1 MCAEVNMANQAIH
14 DKFETQIK
22 IAEAK
27 LDMIKAQAE
36 SAKAEAEIKV
46 VAELLARN
54 RALQLELKA
63 LKKLGGERWERAKAD
78 LESHLAHFGKF
89 LKDVESKAKAG

>member
-1 MCAEVNMANQAIH
+1 MCTDINMVKQTIH

-27 LDMIKAQAE
+27 LDIVKAQAE
-36 SAKAEAEIKV
+36 SAKADAEIKV
-46 VAELLARN
+46 VAELLAWK

-63 LKKLGGERWERAKAD
+63 LKKLGGDRWEQAKAD
-78 LESHLAHFGKF
+78 LEAHIAHFKKL
-89 LKDVESKAKAG
+89 LKDAESKAKAD